1 MTLAS
6 ETVRTLIATKLT
18 GLSQSVLMDRDEF
31 DAITESELPATLVD
45 EPGMVE
51 ITNIEGTAGGA
62 AYHAA
67 SYMLTF
73 AATTSAVAQARFA
86 AALTALMNDYSLG
99 GQVLDI
105 MPLSYGGDENNGKDI
120 AAITL
125 EIRVRF
131 LTPPNN
137 FGTLLT

>member
-6 ETVRTLIATKLT
+6 ETVHSLIATKLT
-18 GLSQSVLMDRDEF
+18 GLGQSVLRDRDEF
-31 DAITESELPATLVD
+31 DAINESELPATLVD

-51 ITNIEGTAGGA
+51 LTNIEGTAGGA

-67 SYMLTF
+67 NYMLTF
-73 AATTSAVAQARFA
+73 AATSSAVAQASFE
-86 AALTALMNDYSLG
+86 AALTALADDYSLG

-105 MPLSYGGDENNGKDI
+105 TPLSYGGDENNGKDI

-131 LTPPNN
+131 LTAPND

>member
-1 MTLAS
+1 MSLAV
-6 ETVRTLIATKLT
+6 EDVRGLIAAKLT
-18 GLSQSVLMDRDEF
+18 TLGQSVLRDRDEF
-31 DAITESELPATLVD
+31 DAITEGELPATLVD

-51 ITNIEGTAGGA
+51 VTNIEGTAGGA

-67 SYMLTF
+67 SFALTF
-73 AATTSAVAQARFA
+73 AATTSAVAQTNFN
-86 AALTALMNDYSLG
+86 AALTALMNDYNLG

-105 MPLSYGGDENNGKDI
+105 TPMNYGGDDNTGKDM

-131 LTPPNN
+131 LTPPND

>member
-1 MTLAS
+1 MSLAV
-6 ETVRTLIATKLT
+6 EDVRGLLVAKLT
-18 GLSQSVLMDRDEF
+18 TLGQTALRDRDEF
-31 DAITESELPATLVD
+31 DALTEPELPATLVD

-67 SYMLTF
+67 SFALTF
-73 AATTSAVAQARFA
+73 AATTSAVAQANFN
-86 AALTALMNDYSLG
+86 AALAALMNDYSLG

-105 MPLSYGGDENNGKDI
+105 TPLNYGGDENGGKDI
-120 AAITL
+120 FAITL

-131 LTPPNN
+131 LTPPND